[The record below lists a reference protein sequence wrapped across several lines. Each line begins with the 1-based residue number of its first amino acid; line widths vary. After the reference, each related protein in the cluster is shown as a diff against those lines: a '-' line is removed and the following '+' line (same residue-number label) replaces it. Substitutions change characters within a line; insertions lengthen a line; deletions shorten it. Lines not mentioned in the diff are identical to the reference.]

1 MSTVEQEV
9 VTGPV
14 PMSDIQ
20 ILYLD
25 RSWTDYEF
33 PEYIEH
39 KFPTA
44 DEYVTWQVFAVQE
57 DLSREVLVQGVDALL
72 LHHDGLRL
80 RLEKRDGKW
89 LQYIAPPDAA
99 TPLVWMDLSDLSRDE
114 RQDSIKAT
122 LLRETHSLSL
132 KHGPVVKYVYFKLG
146 NKQEKKLG
154 KEVPGLLFLILNH
167 VAGDGMSLQ
176 ILGEDVLDVLTQLQR
191 GEEPLLSPKC
201 TSIKTW
207 GERIEACLFSEEWKE
222 HLARLTAYN
231 RSWPLPE
238 LITLPLDYPDEKSDE
253 EPSAKIQVS
262 LDLQE
267 TTALLEQAEKVWN
280 VRLLDL
286 LQTALVRAVAPWAGV
301 SSLAICN
308 VVHGRDQVFEDIDVS
323 RTTGCFGIGVLDVL
337 RLKDEPRISPFADP
351 NLIFAQLLLNSSRKL
366 EMSYQSDGQE
376 KYVSF
381 YDRYNPQIMLALR
394 KQAEIERPGPE
405 KLLQLMPPETFPFMD
420 TWVATKTLDC
430 FVVLEPDQL
439 RITWRFSPRYFKH
452 TTIENLAQTYLQE
465 IRAFIKPA

>member
-1 MSTVEQEV
+1 MSEVEQEI

-14 PMSDIQ
+14 PMSDLQ

-39 KFPTA
+39 KFPSA
-44 DEYVTWQVFAVQE
+44 DEYVTWQVFAVRE
-57 DLSREVLVQGVDALL
+57 DLSREVLEQGVRALL
-72 LHHDGLRL
+72 RYHDGLRL

-89 LQYIAPPDAA
+89 VQYIAPPDAA
-99 TPLVWMDLSDLSRDE
+99 TPFVWMDLSDLAGDE
-114 RQDSIKAT
+114 RQATIEAT
-122 LLRETHSLSL
+122 LLREKHSLSL
-132 KHGPVVKYVYFKLG
+132 KHGPVVKCVYFK
-146 NKQEKKLG
+146 QG
-154 KEVPGLLFLILNH
+154 KEESGLLFLILNH
-167 VAGDGMSLQ
+167 LAGDGMSLQ
-176 ILGEDVLDVLTQLQR
+176 ILGEDVLEVLTQLQR
-191 GEEPLLSPKC
+191 GEKPLLPPKC

-207 GERIEACLFSEEWKE
+207 GERVEASLFSEEWKK
-222 HLARLTAYN
+222 HLERLTAYN

-238 LITLPLDYPDEKSDE
+238 LSTLPLDYPDGKSDE
-253 EPSAKIQVS
+253 EPSARIQVA
-262 LDLQE
+262 LDRQE
-267 TTALLEQAEKVWN
+267 TATLLKQAGKVWN

-323 RTTGCFGIGVLDVL
+323 RTVGCFGIGVLDVL
-337 RLKDEPRISPFADP
+337 TLEGGPRVSSLADP

-366 EMSYQSDGQE
+366 EMIYQSDGQE

-394 KQAEIERPGPE
+394 KQAEIERPGPG
-405 KLLQLMPPETFPFMD
+405 KLLQLLPPENFPFMD

-430 FVVLEPDQL
+430 FVVLEPEQL
-439 RITWRFSPRYFKH
+439 RMTWRFSPRYFKRS
-452 TTIENLAQTYLQE
+452 TIENLAQTYLQE
-465 IRAFIKPA
+465 VRAFIKPD